1 MNDIVVLQDRL
12 DRMETAMAHQEQTV
26 DDLNRMI
33 VEQWKLIEDLTRRV
47 RALGEQIEDY
57 AASAAA
63 GRPADPPPPHY

>member
-1 MNDIVVLQDRL
+1 MTDLVALQDRL

-26 DDLNRMI
+26 DDLNRMV

-57 AASAAA
+57 AANAAA
-63 GRPADPPPPHY
+63 GRPVDRPPHY